1 MIKKLGLAQDNNPD
15 DTYGWGLHMISKL
28 EAIQKLKKMGIMV
41 ADDNSIVTVLI
52 PEGISFETGLKDVRS
67 KLAEIGYD
75 ASFCVK
81 QTGKNAPG
89 KGSNEVLAEQNEEEV
104 LQPEEEIVSD
114 EELSSYMAVDDDGQ
128 FSLDLG
134 F

>member
-1 MIKKLGLAQDNNPD
+1 
-15 DTYGWGLHMISKL
+15 MISKV
-28 EAIQKLKKMGIMV
+28 EAIQKLKKMGVMV
-41 ADDNSIVTVLI
+41 ADDHSIVTILI

-67 KLAEIGYD
+67 RLAEIGYD

-81 QTGKNAPG
+81 QTGKNVPD
-89 KGSNEVLAEQNEEEV
+89 KGSNDLVQEQDAEEV
-104 LQPEEEIVSD
+104 LQSEEETVSD

>member
-1 MIKKLGLAQDNNPD
+1 M
-15 DTYGWGLHMISKL
+15 YEWGLRMISKV
-28 EAIQKLKKMGIMV
+28 EAIQKLKKMGVVV
-41 ADDNSIVTVLI
+41 ADDHSIVTILI
-52 PEGISFETGLKDVRS
+52 PEGASFETGLKDTKK
-67 KLAEIGYD
+67 KLAEIDYE

-81 QTGKNAPG
+81 QTGSVPADNG
-89 KGSNEVLAEQNEEEV
+89 KKTLIEEEEKEDI
-104 LQPEEEIVSD
+104 LIQEEETVSD

>member
-1 MIKKLGLAQDNNPD
+1 
-15 DTYGWGLHMISKL
+15 MISKA
-28 EAIQKLKKMGIMV
+28 EALQALKKMGVMV

-52 PEGISFETGLKDVRS
+52 PEGISFETGIKDVRS
-67 KLAEIGYD
+67 KLAAIGYD

-81 QTGKNAPG
+81 QTGKSVVD
-89 KGSNEVLAEQNEEEV
+89 KGSKELPAAEEE
-104 LQPEEEIVSD
+104 EELLPVQEETVSD

>member
-1 MIKKLGLAQDNNPD
+1 
-15 DTYGWGLHMISKL
+15 MISKV
-28 EAIQKLKKMGIMV
+28 EALQRLKKMGVMV

-81 QTGKNAPG
+81 QTGKNVPD
-89 KGSNEVLAEQNEEEV
+89 KGSKETVQEPREEEL
-104 LQPEEEIVSD
+104 LQQEEESVSD

>member
-1 MIKKLGLAQDNNPD
+1 
-15 DTYGWGLHMISKL
+15 MISKV
-28 EAIQKLKKMGIMV
+28 EALQRLKKMGVMV
-41 ADDNSIVTVLI
+41 GDDNSIVTILI

-81 QTGKNAPG
+81 QTGKNTSD
-89 KGSNEVLAEQNEEEV
+89 KGNKELPLEEKEEEV
-104 LQPEEEIVSD
+104 LPQEEETVSD

>member
-1 MIKKLGLAQDNNPD
+1 
-15 DTYGWGLHMISKL
+15 MISKV
-28 EAIQKLKKMGIMV
+28 EALQRLKKMGVMV

-52 PEGISFETGLKDVRS
+52 PEGIPFDTGLKDIRS
-67 KLAEIGYD
+67 KLAEIGYE

-81 QTGKNAPG
+81 QTGSVPADNG
-89 KGSNEVLAEQNEEEV
+89 KKTLIEEEAKEDI
-104 LQPEEEIVSD
+104 LIQEEETVSD

>member
-1 MIKKLGLAQDNNPD
+1 
-15 DTYGWGLHMISKL
+15 MISKV
-28 EAIQKLKKMGIMV
+28 EAIQKLKKMGVMV
-41 ADDNSIVTVLI
+41 ADDHSIVTILI

-67 KLAEIGYD
+67 RLAEIGYD

-81 QTGKNAPG
+81 QTGKNVSD
-89 KGSNEVLAEQNEEEV
+89 KGSNDLVQEQDAEEV
-104 LQPEEEIVSD
+104 LQSEEETVSD